1 MGKTGR
7 KTCEIELGTRRILCL
22 SKTLRAETR
31 FIFKLQ
37 PRFNRLKS
45 GTEQEIKRGRNYDA
59 KTEKHFSQDQS
70 ESSVQKRR

>member
-7 KTCEIELGTRRILCL
+7 KTCEIKLGTRRILSL

-37 PRFNRLKS
+37 PRFNRPRS
-45 GTEQEIKRGRNYDA
+45 GTEQEIKSGRNYDP
-59 KTEKHFSQDQS
+59 KMNTLLQDQS